1 MPEDNT
7 SPNGQAPNGDDP
19 QAQAANSTP
28 QAGSEHPNAS
38 TANDDLMR
46 QIRELR
52 IENANYRT
60 KTKEREQAAK
70 DELDRQLAEQGK
82 YKELADTH
90 AQRVKELEPLEAQL
104 SELSELINER
114 IKADIKNWPD
124 EVKSLVPGKDVS
136 IKSRYEQVGKLQA
149 LADRLSQQAQGQQPG
164 NRPNP
169 KPAQNMT
176 PDEVSQKALEELR
189 SRSPGK
195 YQL

>member
-7 SPNGQAPNGDDP
+7 SPNDQASGGNDP
-19 QAQAANSTP
+19 QAQAANTTP
-28 QAGSEHPNAS
+28 QAGNANTS
-38 TANDDLMR
+38 TTSNDDLLR
-46 QIRELR
+46 QIKELR
-52 IENANYRT
+52 TENANHRA
-60 KTKEREQAAK
+60 KAKEREQAAK

-90 AQRVKELEPLEAQL
+90 AQRVRELEPLETQL
-104 SELSELINER
+104 TELSDLINER

-124 EVKSLVPGKDVS
+124 EVKALVPGKDVP

-149 LADRLSQQAQGQQPG
+149 LADRLSSQATGQQPG

-169 KPAQNMT
+169 RPAQNMT
-176 PDEVSQKALEELR
+176 PDEASQKALDELR

-195 YQL
+195 YSL